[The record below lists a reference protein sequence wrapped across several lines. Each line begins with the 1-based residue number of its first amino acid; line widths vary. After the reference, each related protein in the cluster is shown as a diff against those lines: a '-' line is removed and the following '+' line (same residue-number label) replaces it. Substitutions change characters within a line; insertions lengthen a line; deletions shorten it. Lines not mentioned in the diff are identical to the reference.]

1 MVHTITLHL
10 LLLPLHFFPPLRAIS
25 DLFPHFNPLFI
36 LQIRSLTVDFA
47 FVALPVLLFFLV
59 TLIFFGGGPNM
70 IKRIR
75 LRVLTARN
83 AQEAPTLFTA
93 TVAPLLRFANRLEL
107 VVKCQLFVRTHGTS
121 GEKADPQLTIHSPL
135 LSLTVRLTAV
145 VKEATYVA
153 LLGGVDEHVIVQGH
167 EVKVLVILGR
177 IFLGALLE
185 LLYVYDLA
193 NVLN

>member
-1 MVHTITLHL
+1 
-10 LLLPLHFFPPLRAIS
+10 
-25 DLFPHFNPLFI
+25 
-36 LQIRSLTVDFA
+36 
-47 FVALPVLLFFLV
+47 
-59 TLIFFGGGPNM
+59 M

-135 LSLTVRLTAV
+135 LSLTVRVTAV

>member
-1 MVHTITLHL
+1 
-10 LLLPLHFFPPLRAIS
+10 
-25 DLFPHFNPLFI
+25 
-36 LQIRSLTVDFA
+36 
-47 FVALPVLLFFLV
+47 
-59 TLIFFGGGPNM
+59 M

>member
-1 MVHTITLHL
+1 
-10 LLLPLHFFPPLRAIS
+10 
-25 DLFPHFNPLFI
+25 
-36 LQIRSLTVDFA
+36 
-47 FVALPVLLFFLV
+47 
-59 TLIFFGGGPNM
+59 M

-93 TVAPLLRFANRLEL
+93 TVAPLLGFANCLEL

-167 EVKVLVILGR
+167 EVKVLVILSR